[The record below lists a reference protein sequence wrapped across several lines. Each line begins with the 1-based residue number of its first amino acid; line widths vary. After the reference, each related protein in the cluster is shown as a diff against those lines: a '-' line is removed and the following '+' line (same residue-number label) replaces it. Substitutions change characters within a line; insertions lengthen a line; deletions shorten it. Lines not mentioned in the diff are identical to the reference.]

1 MSDHS
6 KAEEWDVW
14 LVGDAEA
21 PSVTLLAS
29 SASNALERARQY
41 MAIRGI
47 SGAEPL
53 YARKKES
60 TDGR

>member
-1 MSDHS
+1 MNWISE
-6 KAEEWDVW
+6 AEEWEVW

-21 PSVTLLAS
+21 PSVTLLAR
-29 SASNALERARQY
+29 SASDALERAHQY
-41 MAIRGI
+41 MVIRGI
-47 SGAEPL
+47 SAQPL